1 MSGQELQKSHTPDD
15 FGHFFK
21 GWIRNPL
28 AMGAFAP
35 SGKSLAKLMAKD
47 VGAGSR
53 VIELGAGTGTVTEAL
68 LANGV
73 APSNLYVVER
83 DPQFVKILERRF
95 PRCHVIAADAL
106 ALALPF
112 DAAGAF
118 DFVISGLPL
127 LCFSPD
133 KRYRALREA
142 LQLAEA
148 AWPLA
153 SIHLRRPLPR
163 RPGPAR
169 AAARGQ
175 RPAGYRRAE
184 PTAGFRLSPHAAIL
198 FDACVNAPTFVSNAL
213 R

>member
-73 APSNLYVVER
+73 APANLYVVER

-142 LQLAEA
+142 LQLLKPHGRLHQFTYAGRCPVDRDLRALLRVDSVLLGIA
-148 AWPLA
+148 ALN
-153 SIHLRRPLPR
+153 LP
-163 RPGPAR
+163 PGFV
-169 AAARGQ
+169 
-175 RPAGYRRAE
+175 YRLTPR
-184 PTAGFRLSPHAAIL
+184 S
-198 FDACVNAPTFVSNAL
+198 V
-213 R
+213 

>member
-73 APSNLYVVER
+73 APSNLYIVER

-142 LQLAEA
+142 LQLLKPHGRLHQFTYAGRCPVDRDLRALLRVDSVLLGIAALNLPPGFVYRLTPRCCLTRAEA
-148 AWPLA
+148 
-153 SIHLRRPLPR
+153 RRRSSRTL
-163 RPGPAR
+163 
-169 AAARGQ
+169 
-175 RPAGYRRAE
+175 
-184 PTAGFRLSPHAAIL
+184 
-198 FDACVNAPTFVSNAL
+198 
-213 R
+213 

>member
-47 VGAGSR
+47 VSAGSR

-142 LQLAEA
+142 LQLLKPHGRLHQFTYAGRCPVDRDLRALLRVDSVLLGIA
-148 AWPLA
+148 ALN
-153 SIHLRRPLPR
+153 LP
-163 RPGPAR
+163 PGFV
-169 AAARGQ
+169 
-175 RPAGYRRAE
+175 YRLT
-184 PTAGFRLSPHAAIL
+184 PRLP
-198 FDACVNAPTFVSNAL
+198 V
-213 R
+213 

>member
-1 MSGQELQKSHTPDD
+1 MSGQQLQKSHTPDD

-73 APSNLYVVER
+73 APSNLYIVER

-142 LQLAEA
+142 LQLLKPHGRLHQFTYAGRCPVDRDLRALLRVDSVLLGIA
-148 AWPLA
+148 ALN
-153 SIHLRRPLPR
+153 LP
-163 RPGPAR
+163 PGFVYRLTPR
-169 AAARGQ
+169 A
-175 RPAGYRRAE
+175 
-184 PTAGFRLSPHAAIL
+184 
-198 FDACVNAPTFVSNAL
+198 V
-213 R
+213 